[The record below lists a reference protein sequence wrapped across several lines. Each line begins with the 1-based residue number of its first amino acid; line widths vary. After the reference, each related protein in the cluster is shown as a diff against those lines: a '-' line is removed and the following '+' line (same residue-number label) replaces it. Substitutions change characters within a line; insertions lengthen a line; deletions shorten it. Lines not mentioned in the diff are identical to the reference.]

1 MTATALP
8 IRGTRRVPADRI
20 ERLATRLG
28 VELTRWASRR
38 RARRAAMIPTT
49 SRRQTEAEQAEF
61 RIRVG
66 VGMR

>member
-8 IRGTRRVPADRI
+8 IHAHRVPADRI
-20 ERLATRLG
+20 ERLATRAG

-38 RARRAAMIPTT
+38 RARRAAMVPSTA
-49 SRRQTEAEQAEF
+49 RRVSEAEVAEF
-61 RIRVG
+61 RLRIG

>member
-8 IRGTRRVPADRI
+8 IRGTRRVPADRL
-20 ERLATRLG
+20 ERLATRVG

-38 RARRAAMIPTT
+38 RARRSLMQPSTA
-49 SRRQTEAEQAEF
+49 RRLSEGELSEF
-61 RIRVG
+61 RLRAG